1 MHAGYEIATVYEYS
15 RGFAGEGASN
25 DSGVIENFDF
35 QYCFEA
41 FAVAHFL
48 EICGL
53 STLRHRHFIG
63 NEAKD

>member
-35 QYCFEA
+35 QYCFRA
-41 FAVAHFL
+41 FAVAHF
-48 EICGL
+48 
-53 STLRHRHFIG
+53 
-63 NEAKD
+63 